1 MQHAKLFPGKT
12 AKLTLPENTVCA
24 LVSDN

>member
-12 AKLTLPENTVCA
+12 ATINLPADSVIA
-24 LVSDN
+24 LVTE